1 MAKYYPTLSN
11 QMLRKN
17 AAARRT
23 EWQSEVLSDDPIY
36 GKKASKKMNESMIQ
50 QRGIRQRYTKQPRMQ
65 AIKRADATADQQLY
79 RGREKAQFVSKN
91 WKKFL

>member
-23 EWQSEVLSDDPIY
+23 EWQSEELADF
-36 GKKASKKMNESMIQ
+36 GQNEQASQRMQAARVQ

-65 AIKRADATADQQLY
+65 AIKRAESMASEQGF
-79 RGREKAQFVSKN
+79 RGRSKSGYVQQN